1 MKNHLIS
8 ILSVIALVS
17 FLLFACKN
25 EKPVVNSD
33 VKYETAGPDS
43 GYLVIV
49 GGNMKDS
56 SIINRFIALAGGPEA
71 PMIVIPT
78 ASGETKID
86 IAKAAEILTSAGAKN
101 VIVLHT
107 YDKVV
112 ANSQDFVA
120 PLKKARGVWFNGGR
134 QWHLVDAYANTLTEK
149 EINNVLSRGGVIGG
163 SSAGATIQGSY
174 LVRGDTKTNTVVMGD
189 HEKGF
194 GYLKNSAID
203 QHILVRNRQNDL
215 DPLISKYPNLL
226 GIGLDENTAIV
237 VKGNEFEVIG
247 QSYVAIHDYRLWQEN
262 PASKRKLQNGAKFFF
277 LRKGDRYNLKTREV
291 TRWGG
296 DPTRNILPDT
306 TTKRK

>member
-1 MKNHLIS
+1 MKSHLKSLLPVLALIS
-8 ILSVIALVS
+8 LM
-17 FLLFACKN
+17 LFACKN
-25 EKPVVNSD
+25 EGPVVKGD
-33 VKYETAGPDS
+33 IKYETAGPDS

-56 SIINRFIALAGGPEA
+56 SIINRFITLAGGPEA

-86 IAKAAEILTSAGAKN
+86 NTKAAEVLTSAGAKN
-101 VIVLHT
+101 VTVLHT
-107 YDKVV
+107 YDTAV

-134 QWHLVDAYANTLTEK
+134 QWHLVDAYANTLTER
-149 EINNVLSRGGVIGG
+149 EIKNVLSRGGVIGG
-163 SSAGATIQGSY
+163 SSAGATIQGSF

-194 GYLKNSAID
+194 GYLKNAAID

-247 QSYVAIHDYRLWQEN
+247 QSYVAIHDYNLWQEN
-262 PASKRKLQNGAKFFF
+262 PAGNRKLQNGAKFFF

-291 TRWGG
+291 IKWGG

-306 TTKRK
+306 TTKR

>member
-1 MKNHLIS
+1 MKSHLKS
-8 ILSVIALVS
+8 LLPVIVLFS
-17 FLLFACKN
+17 LLFFACKN
-25 EKPVVNSD
+25 EKPVVNTD
-33 VKYETAGPDS
+33 IKYETSGPDS
-43 GYLVIV
+43 GFLVIV

-86 IAKAAEILTSAGAKN
+86 NIKAAEILTFAGAKN
-101 VIVLHT
+101 VTVLHT
-107 YDKVV
+107 YDTAV

-149 EINNVLSRGGVIGG
+149 EIRNVLSRGGVIGG

-174 LVRGDTKTNTVVMGD
+174 LVRGDTKTNTFVMGD

-215 DPLISKYPNLL
+215 EPLISKYPNLL

-247 QSYVAIHDYRLWQEN
+247 QSYVAIHDYKLWQEN
-262 PASKRKLQNGAKFFF
+262 PAGKRKLQNGAKFFF

-291 TRWGG
+291 TKWGG
-296 DPTRNILPDT
+296 DPTRNILPDS
-306 TTKRK
+306 TTKR

>member
-1 MKNHLIS
+1 MKSHLKSFLPALALIS
-8 ILSVIALVS
+8 IMFV
-17 FLLFACKN
+17 ACRN
-25 EKPVVNSD
+25 ETPIVKGD
-33 VKYETAGPDS
+33 IKYETSGPDS

-56 SIINRFIALAGGPEA
+56 SIINRFITLAGGPEA

-86 IAKAAEILTSAGAKN
+86 NAKAAEVLTSAGAKN
-101 VIVLHT
+101 VTVLHT
-107 YDKVV
+107 YDKAV

-120 PLKKARGVWFNGGR
+120 PLKKAHGVWFNGGR

-149 EINNVLSRGGVIGG
+149 EIRNVLSRGGVIGG
-163 SSAGATIQGSY
+163 SSAGATILGSY

-215 DPLISKYPNLL
+215 EPLISKYPNLL

-262 PASKRKLQNGAKFFF
+262 PAGKRKLQNGAKFFF

-291 TRWGG
+291 TKWGG
-296 DPTRNILPDT
+296 DPTRNILPDS
-306 TTKRK
+306 TTKR